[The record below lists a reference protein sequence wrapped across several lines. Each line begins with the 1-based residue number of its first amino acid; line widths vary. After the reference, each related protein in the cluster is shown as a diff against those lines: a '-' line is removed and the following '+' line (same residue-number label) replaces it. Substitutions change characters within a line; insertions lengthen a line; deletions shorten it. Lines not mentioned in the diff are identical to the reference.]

1 MFKYQIHKL
10 SKSGRDARAVLLED
24 ILTSELFGLMY
35 YFPYDIL
42 LKSLRENNLFRR
54 NS

>member
-24 ILTSELFGLMY
+24 TLTSDVFGLMY
-35 YFPYDIL
+35 YLPYDIL
-42 LKSLRENNLFRR
+42 LNPLRENNLFRR